1 MIKKNLSPNS
11 LIISVCELL
20 NEKRFVS
27 NYGGNI
33 SAKTSANKII
43 ITPSA
48 SSLVSI
54 TEDELVLTE
63 RNGKVIMGQGSPS
76 RELFMHRA
84 IYDACED
91 VGGVIHTHSSL
102 LSAFAQL
109 SYDVKLFTP
118 EAIEYLKKIPLIK
131 KGTDE
136 QMVVQLKKYSCEY
149 PIILLEGHG
158 VISCGKN
165 LIDAYNNI
173 ELAEDAAR
181 LNLYMGQLKAFKGAK
196 TALKTKGNKI

>member
-1 MIKKNLSPNS
+1 MLKKNLSPNS
-11 LIISVCELL
+11 NIISVCGLL

-33 SAKTSANKII
+33 SVRTSSNKIL

-54 TEDELVLTE
+54 TEDELVLVE
-63 RNGKVIMGQGSPS
+63 RNGDIIMGQGVPS
-76 RELFMHRA
+76 REMFMHRA
-84 IYDACED
+84 IYDACDEA
-91 VGGVIHTHSSL
+91 GGIIHTHSSL

-109 SYDVKLFTP
+109 SYKVNLLTP
-118 EAIEYLKKIPLIK
+118 EAREYLKKIPLIK
-131 KGTDE
+131 QGSEENIVKD
-136 QMVVQLKKYSCEY
+136 LKFYVRDYSV
-149 PIILLEGHG
+149 ILLEKHG

-181 LNLYMGQLKAFKGAK
+181 LNLYMEQLKAFR
-196 TALKTKGNKI
+196 NKKSR